1 LQICNRKSAI
11 LNRQCTE
18 MGPMRISRGK
28 TALTASLFLVV
39 TAALPAEPPTR
50 PKGKAEGIPVPAVVE
65 IPPPRVSPSPGLPG
79 PEAGLPVVSP
89 PASLPAEDLPPHP
102 LPLSPAGRGVGGE
115 GEMAPSGPRHHW
127 WEFEVG
133 HAAPPPG
140 QGPAGAPPLGYVIGL
155 HFRTQVENA
164 VAARMTL
171 YDYDFICGTE
181 QLNMRGKDR
190 LFQIALLLG
199 HNTHPLVIQRTPHAP
214 LLAEARRLAVLHA
227 LSQCPVPVPPERV
240 VIGHPLAVPL
250 QGWEA
255 QAIYLNLVRTIV
267 SGGAGARTTTTQS
280 VGAATSTPTST
291 GS

>member
-1 LQICNRKSAI
+1 
-11 LNRQCTE
+11 
-18 MGPMRISRGK
+18 MRISRGK

-50 PKGKAEGIPVPAVVE
+50 PKGKAEGTLAPAVVE
-65 IPPPRVSPSPGLPG
+65 IPPPRVSPSPGPPG
-79 PEAGLPVVSP
+79 LEAGLPVVPP
-89 PASLPAEDLPPHP
+89 PASLPAEDLPPHE
-102 LPLSPAGRGVGGE
+102 GG
-115 GEMAPSGPRHHW
+115 MAPSGPRHHW

-140 QGPAGAPPLGYVIGL
+140 QGPAGAPPLGYVSGL

-280 VGAATSTPTST
+280 VGAATSTTTST
-291 GS
+291 GSTGTTGP